1 MTSYCSLLYLAVFL
15 PAAVLVYRILPQRLR
30 WVALLAASYTFFW
43 SVSGK
48 LLVFL
53 LFSTVSIHHFGLW
66 LTAEQ
71 QDRDRCLAAAAPAE
85 RKAIRQR
92 FTRRQRHIL
101 LFASLLHVGILI
113 TLKYAVFFSTNFN
126 ALLHALRLPV
136 SLPVPAFLL
145 PIGISFYTLQALS
158 YLLDVYRGTIRADRN
173 LARLALFL
181 GFFPQIME
189 GPICRYGQTA
199 QQLWEGRPVTWQNL
213 TFGIQRI
220 LFGLIKKIVI
230 ADRLNLL
237 IKTVFNDHAT
247 YNGGIIALAMV
258 CYTCQLYMD
267 FSGTMDVVIGSAE
280 IFGVRLP
287 ENFRQPF
294 FSRSISEFWMRWHIT
309 LGTWFKDYVFYPL
322 SMSGPLKKLTG
333 AARRRLGNHY
343 GPLLSGSFALGV
355 VWLCNGLWHGAGW
368 HYIFFG
374 LYHFALILAGSLFDP
389 IAQRVTKF
397 LHIDRACLPYR
408 IMQIVRTALLVCV
421 GELFFRANGLRTGLA
436 MFRTMVTDFS
446 LDSFFDRSFL
456 TLGMDKMDFVIIAV
470 AVGLVL
476 LVGILRERGVPLRE
490 TIARR
495 PLALRWSIY
504 YAAFFFL
511 VIFGAYGVG
520 YVPVDPIYAAF

>member
-1 MTSYCSLLYLAVFL
+1 M
-15 PAAVLVYRILPQRLR
+15 
-30 WVALLAASYTFFW
+30 
-43 SVSGK
+43 
-48 LLVFL
+48 
-53 LFSTVSIHHFGLW
+53 
-66 LTAEQ
+66 
-71 QDRDRCLAAAAPAE
+71 
-85 RKAIRQR
+85 
-92 FTRRQRHIL
+92 
-101 LFASLLHVGILI
+101 
-113 TLKYAVFFSTNFN
+113 
-126 ALLHALRLPV
+126 
-136 SLPVPAFLL
+136 
-145 PIGISFYTLQALS
+145 
-158 YLLDVYRGTIRADRN
+158 
-173 LARLALFL
+173 
-181 GFFPQIME
+181 
-189 GPICRYGQTA
+189 
-199 QQLWEGRPVTWQNL
+199 
-213 TFGIQRI
+213 QRI

-237 IKTVFNDHAT
+237 IKTVFNDYAL
-247 YNGGIIALAMV
+247 YDGGVIALAMV

-374 LYHFALILAGSLFDP
+374 LYHFALILADSLFDP
-389 IAQRVTKF
+389 LAQRVTGF
-397 LHIDRACLPYR
+397 LHIDRNALPYR
-408 IMQIVRTALLVCV
+408 IFQIVRTALLVCV
-421 GELFFRANGLRTGLA
+421 GELFFRANGLRAGLA
-436 MFRTMVTDFS
+436 MYHTMVTDFTPA
-446 LDSFFDRSFL
+446 SFLNRSFL
-456 TLGMDKMDFVIIAV
+456 TLGMDKQDFIIVAV
-470 AVGLVL
+470 AVGLIL
-476 LVGILRERGVPLRE
+476 LVGILRERGMSLRE
-490 TIARR
+490 TIASR
-495 PLALRWSIY
+495 PVALRWSVY

>member
-15 PAAVLVYRILPQRLR
+15 PAAVLAYKFLPQRLR
-30 WVALLAASYTFFW
+30 WAALLAASYIFFW

-71 QDRDRCLAAAAPAE
+71 QDRDQRLIAAAPAE
-85 RKAIRQR
+85 RKAIRKR
-92 FTRRQRHIL
+92 FTTRQRRIL
-101 LFASLLHVGILI
+101 ALAVLVHVGTLL
-113 TLKYAVFFSTNFN
+113 TLKYAAFFSTNLN
-126 ALLHALRLPV
+126 TLLHSLRLPV
-136 SLPVPAFLL
+136 SVPVPAFLL

-199 QQLWEGRPVTWQNL
+199 QQLWEGRPVTWQGL
-213 TFGIQRI
+213 TFGMQRI

-237 IKTVFNDHAT
+237 IKTVFNDYTT
-247 YNGGIIALAMV
+247 YNGGVIALAMV

-280 IFGVRLP
+280 MFGVRMP

-333 AARRRLGNHY
+333 AARPRLGNHY
-343 GPLLSGSFALGV
+343 GPLVSGSIALGV
-355 VWLCNGLWHGAGW
+355 VWLFNGLWHGAGW

-374 LYHFALILAGSLFDP
+374 LYHFALILAGNLIDP
-389 IAQRVTKF
+389 LAQRVTKF
-397 LHIDRACLPYR
+397 LHIDRSCMPYR
-408 IMQIVRTALLVCV
+408 IFQIVRTALLVCV
-421 GELFFRANGLRTGLA
+421 GELFFRANGLRAGLA

-446 LDSFFDRSFL
+446 LNSFLDRSFL
-456 TLGMDKMDFVIIAV
+456 SLGMDKMDFAIVLIAV
-470 AVGLVL
+470 GIVL

-490 TIARR
+490 SIARR